1 MNPNKQKWI
10 AKTYFYMI
18 TTYFKFIQ
26 LMVTMYIRVFEK
38 SVQSHPGWRYYFFEN
53 IIHIFLEIGTQSSH
67 CDPTKF

>member
-38 SVQSHPGWRYYFFEN
+38 SVQSHPGWRYITKYGWKAKTRGNFSLLKKN
-53 IIHIFLEIGTQSSH
+53 I
-67 CDPTKF
+67 

>member
-38 SVQSHPGWRYYFFEN
+38 SVQSHPGWRYV
-53 IIHIFLEIGTQSSH
+53 L
-67 CDPTKF
+67 D